1 MSPDARKLLI
11 IFGTLI
17 IVIVAAFTAAGAYI
31 HRCGMMTIYVDEG
44 CDGSNI
50 RMKVPA
56 ALVQGALQ
64 VIPNELLEDAACEM
78 GEYAPIAV
86 AVCEG
91 LEDSPDF
98 VLCEVNDGDESVLI
112 EKIDKDLVINVRDNE
127 DKVHVVVPFRMITSV
142 IKRIEAAQ
150 KPI

>member
-31 HRCGMMTIYVDEG
+31 HHCGMMTIYVDEG
-44 CDGSNI
+44 CNGSNI
-50 RMKVPA
+50 KMKVPA

-64 VIPNELLEDAACEM
+64 VIPDELLEEAACEM
-78 GEYAPIAV
+78 GEYGQLARAI
-86 AVCEG
+86 CDK

-98 VLCEVNDGDESVLI
+98 VLCEVHDGDESVLI
-112 EKIDKDLVINVRDNE
+112 EKIDNDLVINVRD
-127 DKVHVVVPFRMITSV
+127 DDDRVHVVVPFRMISSV